1 MVDVRDE
8 VIWDQWDIWGAWYSG
23 DGIILVGLYFFNI
36 FLGSLFVCVC
46 TIWTDVKLLIGFH

>member
-8 VIWDQWDIWGAWYSG
+8 VIWDQWDIRGAWYSG
-23 DGIILVGLYFFNI
+23 DGIILVGLYFFYI

-46 TIWTDVKLLIGFH
+46 VPSEQM